1 MKSST
6 SPSKRRLSWKRRSW
20 LWRARLDRAA
30 RGRAALPALFV
41 GSIIESS
48 LLPWPIEFPLLA
60 YMLRGRRE
68 VVLSTLVVA
77 LGSAVGCLLSYWA
90 GRAAFALV
98 FEFFETRPALLSA
111 LDAAQSSIDRQ
122 GALAAGLA
130 MLSPVPVQITS
141 FAAGAAGMSP
151 WVFFMAAL
159 LGRLARY
166 GAMGVFLFVFGDRV
180 LLGWRAMP
188 GWLRRTIT
196 IGFLSLFLALSAWAI
211 YGVIGA

>member
-6 SPSKRRLSWKRRSW
+6 SPTKRRMSWKRRSW

-60 YMLRGRRE
+60 YMLRGRRA

-77 LGSAVGCLLSYWA
+77 LGSAIGCVLSYWA
-90 GRAAFALV
+90 GRAAYALV
-98 FEFFETRPALLSA
+98 FEFFQARPALAAA
-111 LDAAQSSIDRQ
+111 LEAAQANIDSR

-130 MLSPVPVQITS
+130 MLSPVPVQITG
-141 FAAGAAGMSP
+141 FAAGAAGMSV
-151 WVFFMAAL
+151 WVFVLAAFT
-159 LGRLARY
+159 GRLVRY
-166 GAMGVFLFVFGDRV
+166 GAMGIWLYFLGDRV
-180 LLGWRAMP
+180 LVGWRTMP
-188 GWLRRTIT
+188 LWMRRSIKL
-196 IGFLSLFLALSAWAI
+196 GFLSLFLLLSAWAL
-211 YGVIGA
+211 YGVIAA